1 MMATQMERE
10 NERNDVIREIVASI
24 MEEEKKISP
33 FPPKITIADGS
44 KLPFSDFVVSSSP
57 SFPPFETPISK
68 TSETDS
74 NSLFPT
80 VSKIDNNGYPTEEE
94 DEELSWKL
102 NVKRKRT
109 EQDLDEVSA
118 SIEMDVVSEFD
129 GFDVESDL
137 SDEESV
143 SSDDTNSSLGESKIF
158 GEQTMQ
164 ARLIEKERRDL
175 LSSFNYYEDDGI
187 HGKNNQSS

>member
-10 NERNDVIREIVASI
+10 NERNDLIREIVASI

-74 NSLFPT
+74 NPLFPT
-80 VSKIDNNGYPTEEE
+80 ISKIDNNGCPTEEE
-94 DEELSWKL
+94 DEELLWKL
-102 NVKRKRT
+102 NVKRKRIF

-129 GFDVESDL
+129 GFDVGSDL

-143 SSDDTNSSLGESKIF
+143 SSDDTNSSLGGSKIF

-175 LSSFNYYEDDGI
+175 LSSFNYYDDDGT
-187 HGKNNQSS
+187 HGKNN